1 MIFGIGTDCVRIERI
16 RKLLNQFDEK
26 AIKRIFTETEIKR
39 AEKSTCEENKIRT
52 FAKRFAAK
60 EDFSKALGT
69 GIGVVEFCDIEVD
82 NSETGAPFLKI
93 SPKAMKIVLKKTGGK
108 EPTFHLSLSD
118 EKEIAIA
125 FVIIEI

>member
-1 MIFGIGTDCVRIERI
+1 MIFGIGTDCVQIDRIE
-16 RKLLNQFDEK
+16 KLLNQFEEK
-26 AIKRIFTETEIKR
+26 TLKRLFTPTEIAR
-39 AEKSTCEENKIRT
+39 ADKSTCAENKIRT

-60 EDFSKALGT
+60 EAFSKALGT

-108 EPTFHLSLSD
+108 EPIFHISLSD
-118 EKEIAIA
+118 EKEMALA
-125 FVIIEI
+125 FVVIEI

>member
-52 FAKRFAAK
+52 YAKRFSAK
-60 EDFSKALGT
+60 EAFSKALGT
-69 GIGVVEFCDIEVD
+69 GIGIIEFCCRCVPLAVISVYFALCRKYLFGSDTASNIYGVH
-82 NSETGAPFLKI
+82 TAFLPVHI
-93 SPKAMKIVLKKTGGK
+93 Q
-108 EPTFHLSLSD
+108 E
-118 EKEIAIA
+118 
-125 FVIIEI
+125 